1 MTVRIA
7 VVDPLPMFRQGTAAV
22 LAAAGHVVETPGD
35 IVGWLRGPGPSLVLL
50 SVVGERD
57 WDLLAKL
64 AGSSAAHLVIALLD
78 DESAV
83 PGIKAVRAGA
93 RSVLPRNVDAVT
105 LKVAVEATIKGRAVL
120 PSGAVVALA
129 AGADKTGGPVP
140 SAHQLVWLR
149 QLAAGTTV
157 AQLAQQAGYSERAMF
172 RMLQALYRQL
182 GTPNR
187 IEAILLAQ
195 SRGWL

>member
-22 LAAAGHVVETPGD
+22 LAAAGHAVEVPGDVVE
-35 IVGWLRGPGPSLVLL
+35 WLRGAEMSLVLL
-50 SVVGERD
+50 SVVGEQD
-57 WDLLAKL
+57 WELLACV
-64 AGSSAAHLVIALLD
+64 ANYSAAHWVIALLD

-83 PGIKAVRAGA
+83 PGVRAVQVGA
-93 RSVLPRNVDAVT
+93 RSILPRNVDAAT
-105 LKVAVEATIKGRAVL
+105 LTAAVESTIRGRAVL
-120 PSGAVVALA
+120 PPAAVVALA
-129 AGADKTGGPVP
+129 TGASGLASSLP
-140 SAHQLVWLR
+140 SPDQLSWLR
-149 QLAAGTTV
+149 GLASGKTV

-182 GTPNR
+182 GAPNR
-187 IEAILLAQ
+187 IEAILRAQ